1 MKRLLSIF
9 AVFALALPFGAQ
21 TLKMEA
27 PNLVAA
33 DEQFNVSFTIDGE
46 KAPSDFQWNP
56 GEDFKLVWG
65 PQKGTSTS
73 IRIINGKT
81 NKTSTTTYTYVLMPR
96 REGTFTL
103 PAAVATI
110 KGNKISSGTKSIQ
123 VVSGRRQEPSSG
135 TSGDSQ
141 RAESTGTISSDDI
154 YMRLLLSGK
163 HALVGENIT
172 ATLKLYQRV
181 SIAGF
186 EDVRFPRFDG
196 FWSKELQAPSNIEFR
211 RENIGGEIFN
221 TAVLRS
227 WSLTPQKSG
236 ELVIDP
242 AELVCLIN
250 VRQPS
255 SGGSIFDSFF
265 QDDYRTIRK
274 RISTTPITVH
284 VKPLPSGA
292 PASFGGG
299 VGKFNIKASLTADSL
314 KTHDAA
320 SLKVTITGTG
330 NVALLEAPKVNFPP
344 DFELYDVKT
353 SVTGNSKSFEYPF
366 IPRSHGNFSIG
377 PVEYSYYDVSAGR
390 YVTLRSEALALNV
403 QRGESSA
410 SEAPSAGG
418 QLLVSQKDV
427 KDLGSDIRF
436 IHTRIPSFT
445 KAGSFFVWSPLYWG
459 LLVALVL
466 IAAALYFAFRK
477 MASMKADVAGARN
490 RGAVKMAKKRLAL
503 AGDFLKKSLYSAF
516 YEELHKALLGFVS
529 DKFTMSAAELSR
541 ENISL
546 RFEASGAP
554 AELSEDF
561 CKLLDAC
568 EYARYAPDSGYEAMN
583 AHYESAISV
592 ISRIDSYIKKK
603 PNMKPASLAIL
614 FLVSSFVTAG
624 VSHAS
629 DVSYVTTGAS
639 APLSSATL
647 TTANATS
654 TAGVPLTTDAE
665 ALAAEGADAVS
676 GAPSAS
682 ANMPLATAPSDAEAT
697 ASELSTFTN
706 ASSAGGATNFADS
719 LWIVGTEAYTDG
731 RFEQA
736 RDAWLSLY
744 SAGLSSPELCTNIGN
759 AYYKSDD
766 NAHAILY
773 YERALKLDPSYG
785 DARHNLKFAQSR
797 NRDRIDVVPEFFL
810 VSMIRN
816 LGWKMDSNS
825 WAVLSIILFA
835 GFLAMLLLYRL
846 GRSASSR
853 KTGFFVGIVLLLL
866 FAGALGFASWQK
878 SDFMKADE
886 AIVVSPVVS
895 IKSAPGAENSKDL
908 FILHEGTKVRLLD
921 SVGSWLNIELS
932 DGRQGWIMSENVE
945 NI

>member
-9 AVFALALPFGAQ
+9 AAFALALPLGAQ

-141 RAESTGTISSDDI
+141 RAESTGTISSEDI
-154 YMRLLLSGK
+154 YMRLLLSGN

-211 RENIGGEIFN
+211 RENIGDEIFN

-274 RISTTPITVH
+274 RVSTTPITVH

-320 SLKVTITGTG
+320 SLKLTITGTG

-390 YVTLRSEALALNV
+390 YVTLRSEALTLNV
-403 QRGESSA
+403 QRGGSSA
-410 SEAPSAGG
+410 FEALPAGG

-445 KAGSFFVWSPLYWG
+445 KAGNFFVWSPLYWG

-503 AGDFLKKSLYSAF
+503 AGDFLKKNLYSAF

-541 ENISL
+541 ENISS

-603 PNMKPASLAIL
+603 PNMKLASLAII

-629 DVSYVTTGAS
+629 DASAASLADAKVSHASDASSVTTGAS
-639 APLSSATL
+639 VPLSSATL
-647 TTANATS
+647 TTANAPS
-654 TAGVPLTTDAE
+654 TADVPLATDAE
-665 ALAAEGADAVS
+665 ALTAV
-676 GAPSAS
+676 GAPSAI
-682 ANMPLATAPSDAEAT
+682 ANAPSAA
-697 ASELSTFTN
+697 
-706 ASSAGGATNFADS
+706 GATNFADS
-719 LWIVGTEAYTDG
+719 LWIVGTEAYTAG

-759 AYYKSDD
+759 AYYKIDD

-773 YERALKLDPSYG
+773 YERALKLDPSYD

>member
-1 MKRLLSIF
+1 MKRALSIF
-9 AVFALALPFGAQ
+9 AAFALALPLGAQ

-33 DEQFNVSFTIDGE
+33 DEQFNVSFSIDGE

-56 GEDFKLVWG
+56 GDDFKLVWG

-141 RAESTGTISSDDI
+141 RAESAGTISSEDI
-154 YMRLLLSGK
+154 YMRLILSGN

-274 RISTTPITVH
+274 RVSTSPITVH

-320 SLKVTITGTG
+320 SLKVTISGTG

-377 PVEYSYYDVSAGR
+377 PVEYSYYDVSARR
-390 YVTLRSEALALNV
+390 YVTLRSEALMLHV
-403 QRGESSA
+403 ERGESSA
-410 SEAPSAGG
+410 SDASSAGG

-445 KAGSFFVWSPLYWG
+445 KAGNFFVWSPLYWG
-459 LLVALVL
+459 LLAALVL

-541 ENISL
+541 ENISS

-603 PNMKPASLAIL
+603 PNMKLASLAIL
-614 FLVSSFVTAG
+614 FLI
-624 VSHAS
+624 
-629 DVSYVTTGAS
+629 
-639 APLSSATL
+639 
-647 TTANATS
+647 
-654 TAGVPLTTDAE
+654 
-665 ALAAEGADAVS
+665 
-676 GAPSAS
+676 APSAS
-682 ANMPLATAPSDAEAT
+682 ANMPLTTASSAAGATASVSVAPSAAANASHDASGVPSAAIDASRAPAAGVPLATDAEALT
-697 ASELSTFTN
+697 A
-706 ASSAGGATNFADS
+706 AGVTNFADS
-719 LWIVGTEAYTDG
+719 LWIVGTEAYTAG

-810 VSMIRN
+810 ISMIRN

-878 SDFMKADE
+878 SDFIKADE
-886 AIVVSPVVS
+886 AIVISPVVS
-895 IKSAPGAENSKDL
+895 IKSAPSDGNSKDL

>member
-1 MKRLLSIF
+1 MKRALSIF
-9 AVFALALPFGAQ
+9 AAFVLALPLGAQ

-141 RAESTGTISSDDI
+141 RAESTGTISSEDI
-154 YMRLLLSGK
+154 YMRLLLSGN
-163 HALVGENIT
+163 HALVGESIT

-284 VKPLPSGA
+284 VKPLPAGA

-320 SLKVTITGTG
+320 SLKLTITGTG

-390 YVTLRSEALALNV
+390 YVTLRSEALTLNV

-410 SEAPSAGG
+410 SDAPSTGG

-445 KAGSFFVWSPLYWG
+445 KAGNFFVWSPLFWG
-459 LLVALVL
+459 LLASLVL
-466 IAAALYFAFRK
+466 ISAILYFVFRK

-541 ENISL
+541 ENISS

-614 FLVSSFVTAG
+614 FLISSFG
-624 VSHAS
+624 
-629 DVSYVTTGAS
+629 
-639 APLSSATL
+639 
-647 TTANATS
+647 TANAS
-654 TAGVPLTTDAE
+654 F
-665 ALAAEGADAVS
+665 GAD
-676 GAPSAS
+676 
-682 ANMPLATAPSDAEAT
+682 
-697 ASELSTFTN
+697 
-706 ASSAGGATNFADS
+706 GATNFADS
-719 LWIVGTEAYTDG
+719 LWTVGTEAYTAG

-816 LGWKMDSNS
+816 LCWKMDSNS
-825 WAVLSIILFA
+825 WAVLSIVLFA

>member
-1 MKRLLSIF
+1 MKRALSIF
-9 AVFALALPFGAQ
+9 AAFVLALPLGAQ

-141 RAESTGTISSDDI
+141 RAESTGTISSEDI
-154 YMRLLLSGK
+154 YMRLLLSGN
-163 HALVGENIT
+163 HALVGESIT

-284 VKPLPSGA
+284 VKPLPAGA

-320 SLKVTITGTG
+320 SLKLTITGTG

-390 YVTLRSEALALNV
+390 YVTLRSEALTLNV

-410 SEAPSAGG
+410 SDAPSTGG

-445 KAGSFFVWSPLYWG
+445 KAGNFFVWSPLFWG
-459 LLVALVL
+459 LLASLVL
-466 IAAALYFAFRK
+466 ISAILYFVFRK

-541 ENISL
+541 ENISS

-614 FLVSSFVTAG
+614 FLISSFG
-624 VSHAS
+624 
-629 DVSYVTTGAS
+629 
-639 APLSSATL
+639 
-647 TTANATS
+647 TANAS
-654 TAGVPLTTDAE
+654 F
-665 ALAAEGADAVS
+665 GAD
-676 GAPSAS
+676 
-682 ANMPLATAPSDAEAT
+682 
-697 ASELSTFTN
+697 
-706 ASSAGGATNFADS
+706 GATNFADS
-719 LWIVGTEAYTDG
+719 LWTVGTEAYTAG

>member
-1 MKRLLSIF
+1 MKRALIIF
-9 AVFALALPFGAQ
+9 AAFAIALPLGAQ
-21 TLKMEA
+21 TIKIVA

-46 KAPSDFQWNP
+46 KAPSDFQWSP

-73 IRIINGKT
+73 IQMINGKT

-96 REGTFTL
+96 SEGTFTL

-123 VVSGRRQEPSSG
+123 VVSGKRQEPSS
-135 TSGDSQ
+135 SSSQDSQ
-141 RAESTGTISSDDI
+141 RAESAGTISSEDI
-154 YMRLLLSGK
+154 YMRLLLSSN
-163 HALVGENIT
+163 HAIVGESIT

-181 SIAGF
+181 NIAGF

-196 FWSKELQAPSNIEFR
+196 FWSKEIQAPTNIEFR

-227 WSLTPQKSG
+227 WNLTAQKSG

-242 AELVCLIN
+242 AELVCLVN

-255 SGGSIFDSFF
+255 SGGGSIFDSFF

-274 RISTTPITVH
+274 RVSTAPVTVQ

-299 VGKFNIKASLTADSL
+299 VGKFGITASLSADSL

-320 SLKVTITGTG
+320 SLKLTITGTG
-330 NVALLEAPKVNFPP
+330 NVALLEAPKVNLPP

-353 SVTGNSKSFEYPF
+353 SVSGNSKSFEYPF
-366 IPRSHGNFSIG
+366 IPRSHGNFTIG
-377 PVEYSYYDVSAGR
+377 PVEYSYYDVAAGR
-390 YVTLRSEALALNV
+390 YVTLRTEAMTLHV
-403 QRGESSA
+403 QRSESSA
-410 SEAPSAGG
+410 SEAPAGG
-418 QLLVSQKDV
+418 QLSSSQKDV

-436 IHTRIPSFT
+436 IYIRVPSFT
-445 KAGSFFVWSPLYWG
+445 KAGELFVWSPLYWG
-459 LLVALVL
+459 LLVVLVL
-466 IAAALYFAFRK
+466 IASALYFAFRK

-490 RGAVKMAKKRLAL
+490 RGAVKMAKKRLAQ

-614 FLVSSFVTAG
+614 LLIAPFAAAGAAVSSSAAAFANP
-624 VSHAS
+624 AA
-629 DVSYVTTGAS
+629 TGA
-639 APLSSATL
+639 ADGAT
-647 TTANATS
+647 
-654 TAGVPLTTDAE
+654 
-665 ALAAEGADAVS
+665 S
-676 GAPSAS
+676 GAPLAS
-682 ANMPLATAPSDAEAT
+682 GAPF
-697 ASELSTFTN
+697 ASGS
-706 ASSAGGATNFADS
+706 ATNFTDS
-719 LWIVGTEAYTDG
+719 LWTVGTEAYAAG
-731 RFEQA
+731 NFEQA

-766 NAHAILY
+766 NARAILY
-773 YERALKLDPSYG
+773 YERALKLDPSYA

-797 NRDRIDVVPEFFL
+797 TRDRIDVVPEFFL
-810 VSMIRN
+810 VSTIRN
-816 LGWKMDSNS
+816 LGWKMNSDS
-825 WAVLSIILFA
+825 WAILSIVLFA

-866 FAGALGFASWQK
+866 FAGALGLASWQK
-878 SDFMKADE
+878 NDFIKADE
-886 AIVVSPVVS
+886 AIVISPVVS
-895 IKSAPGAENSKDL
+895 VKSAPSAGDSKDL
-908 FILHEGTKVRLLD
+908 FILHDGTKVRLLD

-932 DGRQGWIMSENVE
+932 DGRQGWMMSENVE

>member
-1 MKRLLSIF
+1 MKRALSIF
-9 AVFALALPFGAQ
+9 AAFALALPLGAQ

-141 RAESTGTISSDDI
+141 RAESTGTISSEDI
-154 YMRLLLSGK
+154 YMRLLLSGN
-163 HALVGENIT
+163 HALVGESIT

-284 VKPLPSGA
+284 VKPLPAGA

-320 SLKVTITGTG
+320 SLKLTITGTG

-410 SEAPSAGG
+410 SDAPSAGG

-445 KAGSFFVWSPLYWG
+445 KAGNFFVWSPLFWG
-459 LLVALVL
+459 LLASLVL
-466 IAAALYFAFRK
+466 ISAILYFVFRK

-541 ENISL
+541 ENISS

-614 FLVSSFVTAG
+614 FLISSFG
-624 VSHAS
+624 
-629 DVSYVTTGAS
+629 
-639 APLSSATL
+639 
-647 TTANATS
+647 TANAS
-654 TAGVPLTTDAE
+654 F
-665 ALAAEGADAVS
+665 GAD
-676 GAPSAS
+676 
-682 ANMPLATAPSDAEAT
+682 
-697 ASELSTFTN
+697 
-706 ASSAGGATNFADS
+706 GATNFADS
-719 LWIVGTEAYTDG
+719 LWTVGTEAYTAG